1 MSTLVQPEPRPRRAI
16 LAAALG
22 GAAAF
27 VANAVARPGEA
38 AATQGQPV
46 LAGELNTATNSTVI
60 STSGATA
67 AAIRAEHTASDGNT
81 AAIVATNASGSG
93 VAVSAAAETGFGV
106 AMRAVADGSSGTG
119 IAVDVRNPAGATYGV
134 RVNVASAF
142 GTGVEAIMAGS
153 GSTVGVDASVPGDTS
168 VAVRGAAGG
177 GSIGVEGRS
186 GSGSGVHGAATS
198 GHGVHGDATTGHGV
212 HGAATSGPG
221 VFGESTNG
229 DGVQGAATTGVGV
242 HGAATSGR
250 GVFGESTSG
259 NSVHGTASVGH
270 ALHGEATTGVG
281 VYAAATSGLALSV
294 TGRAQFSRS
303 GRVFIAAGASTV
315 DVTVPGGS
323 LGSANVL
330 AMLQAER
337 SGVWVIAARPNFPTT
352 GQVRIYLNKAASQSQ
367 ATPLAWF
374 VFG

>member
-1 MSTLVQPEPRPRRAI
+1 MTTLVQPEPRTRRAI
-16 LAAALG
+16 LTAALG

-27 VANAVARPGEA
+27 VANAVARPGNA
-38 AATQGQPV
+38 TATQGEPV

-67 AAIRAEHTASDGNT
+67 AAIRAEHTATDGNT
-81 AAIVATNASGSG
+81 ATIVATNASGSG

-106 AMRAVADGSSGTG
+106 AMKAVADGSSGTG
-119 IAVDVRNPAGATYGV
+119 VAVDVRNPAGATYGV

-142 GTGVEAIMAGS
+142 GTGVDAHMVGS
-153 GSTVGVDASVPGDTS
+153 GTTVGVNASVSGDNS
-168 VAVRGAAGG
+168 VAVKGAGG
-177 GSIGVEGRS
+177 GASTGVEGRS
-186 GSGSGVHGAATS
+186 DSGA
-198 GHGVHGDATTGHGV
+198 GV

-229 DGVQGAATTGVGV
+229 NG
-242 HGAATSGR
+242 
-250 GVFGESTSG
+250 
-259 NSVHGTASVGH
+259 VHGTATVGQG
-270 ALHGEATTGVG
+270 LHGEATTGVG

-303 GRVFIAAGASTV
+303 GRVFLAAGASTV
-315 DVTVPGGS
+315 DITVPGGS

-337 SGVWVIAARPNFPTT
+337 SGAWVIAARPNFPTT